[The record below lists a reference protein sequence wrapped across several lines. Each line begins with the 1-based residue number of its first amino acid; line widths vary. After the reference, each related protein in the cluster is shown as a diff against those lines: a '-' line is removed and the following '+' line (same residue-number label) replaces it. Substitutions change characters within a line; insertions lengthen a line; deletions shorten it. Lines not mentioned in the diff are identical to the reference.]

1 MFFVLAECEN
11 VESSIKF
18 EFFDNNIPRIDINL
32 GMIMKPFL
40 ANICDGLRD
49 KPKIIMIHVSCVWS

>member
-11 VESSIKF
+11 VESAIKF
-18 EFFDNNIPRIDINL
+18 EFFDNREPRLDINL

-40 ANICDGLRD
+40 ANVCEGLKD
-49 KPKIIMIHVSCVWS
+49 KPKIVMIHVS